1 MASHIDY
8 YSPKDLAMVASREKY
23 EALHNSIEYDELDGG
38 YYRGTTVQKV
48 SGYIHDRTGLITT
61 DIRKFEKWLKKV
73 EGK

>member
-23 EALHNSIEYDELDGG
+23 EELRHVFEYDEEVGD
-38 YYRGTTVQKV
+38 YYRHNETQRV
-48 SGYIHDRTGLITT
+48 SGYIHERTGLITT

>member
-8 YSPKDLAMVASREKY
+8 YSPKDLAMVASREEY
-23 EALHNSIEYDELDGG
+23 EELRHSFEYDEEVGD
-38 YYRGTTVQKV
+38 YYRHNETRRV
-48 SGYIHDRTGLITT
+48 SGYIHERTGLITT

>member
-23 EALHNSIEYDELDGG
+23 EELRYSFEYDEAYESWGG
-38 YYRGTTVQKV
+38 GSSVVRVR
-48 SGYIHDRTGLITT
+48 GYIHERTGLITT

>member
-8 YSPKDLAMVASREKY
+8 YSPKDLAMVSSREKY
-23 EALHNSIEYDELDGG
+23 EVLRNSIEYDEAYESGG
-38 YYRGTTVQKV
+38 GGFNVV
-48 SGYIHDRTGLITT
+48 WVNGYIHERTGLITT

>member
-23 EALHNSIEYDELDGG
+23 EEL
-38 YYRGTTVQKV
+38 YEHV
-48 SGYIHDRTGLITT
+48 SYSAEVGDYWGSTETQRVPGYIHERTGLITT